1 MQPKDLDDISRF
13 LRELQSESDRGLA
26 LVGASVIDDKLRA
39 TLKSFLVDCKAGSRL
54 LDEPSAP
61 LATLSTRIDA
71 CLSLGLIDQFEYDEV
86 TLIRKVRN
94 AFAHGLHGTSFQ
106 TEPIPGL
113 CSTLKSPLPIGAGYP
128 TASPRFRYMNS
139 VISIVTRL
147 YYRPEW
153 VALERRVIK
162 AWMTPDQVGWRS
174 VEESQPPEGV
184 PVLVI
189 VKDKSS

>member
-1 MQPKDLDDISRF
+1 MQPKDLDDLSLF

-39 TLKSFLVDCKAGSRL
+39 TLKSFLVDCKAGTKL

-61 LATLSTRIDA
+61 LATLSSRIDA

-94 AFAHGLHGTSFQ
+94 AFAHGLHGTTFQ

-113 CSTLKSPLPIGAGYP
+113 CSTLKSPLPIGIGDP
-128 TASPRFRYMNS
+128 TASPRFRYTNS

-153 VALERRVIK
+153 VAQERRVIK
-162 AWMTPDQVGWRS
+162 VWVTPDQVGWRS
-174 VEESQPPEGV
+174 VEESLPPEGV
-184 PVLVI
+184 PVLVM
-189 VKDKSS
+189 VNDKSS